1 MIIVNSAMQQDNIKQ
16 LLEGLAGDATFT
28 FKEKKGIQL
37 VFETTAEDKEQAVK
51 IAKDA
56 IKNTDW
62 GRVLYFNV
70 VSQ

>member
-1 MIIVNSAMQQDNIKQ
+1 MIIVNSAMQQDNIKA
-16 LLEGLAGDATFT
+16 LLESLSED
-28 FKEKKGIQL
+28 EIQL
-37 VFETTAEDKEQAVK
+37 IFETTADDKEKAVK
-51 IAKDA
+51 LAKDA